1 MNQLPESWELIELKQ
16 LLSYVLGG
24 DWGKAPDFL
33 EEGYEDAYC
42 IRGTEFKNWIKDKG
56 STSVKRRIK
65 KSSLEK
71 RILSQGD
78 ILVEISGGGPEQPV
92 GRTVLIDKSV
102 LEHNSDYPKV
112 CTNFLRLL
120 RSNNLVDSR
129 YLNHYLNYFYLTGEV
144 VNYQGGSNNLR
155 NLKFKEYEKIMIPV
169 APKQE
174 QLRIAKQLD
183 DIITKLEIVKSRL
196 ERVPLLL
203 KQFRMSTLSAAVS
216 GELTEDWREANPNL
230 QTVLSDNFIQS
241 YNGKPLGDLPEGWGW
256 VSFKNAAKIE
266 SNLVD
271 PKLTPNDIHLAPNH
285 IESNTG
291 RILDLVTVE
300 QDKVKSNKH
309 RFYPGQIIYS
319 KIRPYLNKV
328 CTVDFE
334 GVCSADMY
342 PVKANINREYLL
354 YVMLSDM
361 FVYWTSQQQGRVV
374 LPKINQ
380 KALNEIPVPVPPNEE
395 QNEIARIVGELWAK
409 ADAVEKQY
417 NLAKLRVD
425 KLTQSILARAFRGE
439 LFELFSDKAERVAQP
454 QLENDIDEQPR
465 EQEEASAEQVDVT
478 PARTQ
483 PTPKAVDDK
492 SELLSKLRV
501 AKKAMSAQQLF
512 DSDLVETFKAI
523 DELFVELKRLLE
535 LNLIE
540 KVGEGEN
547 CQFKA
552 IK

>member
-1 MNQLPESWELIELKQ
+1 MTNDRQSWQEKTIKEVTKKTAQNKPADDEKLIYVDIGSIDRKSKKIASPQ
-16 LLSYVLGG
+16 YLLGS
-24 DWGKAPDFL
+24 DAPSR
-33 EEGYEDAYC
+33 A
-42 IRGTEFKNWIKDKG
+42 R
-56 STSVKRRIK
+56 
-65 KSSLEK
+65 K
-71 RILSQGD
+71 RIHTD
-78 ILVEISGGGPEQPV
+78 DVLVSLTRPNLNAVAIVPEEYNGQYASTGFDVLKPDTVVPKFLYYLVRTQDFIDTISGKTQGALYPAAKSADVQSYSFFMPSESEQQC
-92 GRTVLIDKSV
+92 IAD
-102 LEHNSDYPKV
+102 
-112 CTNFLRLL
+112 RL
-120 RSNNLVDSR
+120 DSI
-129 YLNHYLNYFYLTGEV
+129 F
-144 VNYQGGSNNLR
+144 
-155 NLKFKEYEKIMIPV
+155 
-169 APKQE
+169 
-174 QLRIAKQLD
+174 D
-183 DIITKLEIVKSRL
+183 KLEMVQSRL
-196 ERVPLLL
+196 EKVPQIL
-203 KQFRMSTLSAAVS
+203 KRFRISVLSAAVA
-216 GELTEDWREANPNL
+216 GELTEEWRQANPSLDNE
-230 QTVLSDNFIQS
+230 LSKNFIQS
-241 YNGKPLGDLPEGWGW
+241 YDGKPLDDLPQGWGW
-256 VSFKNAAKIE
+256 VHFKNAAKIE

-285 IESNTG
+285 IEPNTG
-291 RILDLVTVE
+291 RILELVTVE

-342 PVKANINREYLL
+342 PVKANINRDYLL

-361 FVYWTSQQQGRVV
+361 FVYWASQQQGRVV

-395 QNEIARIVGELWAK
+395 QNEIARIIGELWAK

-417 NLAKLRVD
+417 LAAKQRVD

-439 LFELFSDKAERVAQP
+439 LFEPFTDKAERLTQSQSPDV
-454 QLENDIDEQPR
+454 IDEQSTAQDETVLDP
-465 EQEEASAEQVDVT
+465 VDIR
-478 PARTQ
+478 PAQPQ

-492 SELLSKLRV
+492 SELLSQLKS
-501 AKKAMSAQQLF
+501 AKKAMTAQQLF
-512 DSDLVETFKAI
+512 DSSSVETFKAI

-552 IK
+552 AKP

>member
-1 MNQLPESWELIELKQ
+1 MTNYRQSWQEKTIKEVTKKTAQNKPADDEKLIYVDIGSIDRKSKKIASPQYLLGADAPSRARKRIHTDDVLVSLTRPNLNAVAIVPEEYNEQYASTGFDVLKPDTVLPRFLYYLVRTQDFIDTISGKTQGALYPAAKSGDVQSYSFFMPPESEQ
-16 LLSYVLGG
+16 Q
-24 DWGKAPDFL
+24 
-33 EEGYEDAYC
+33 
-42 IRGTEFKNWIKDKG
+42 
-56 STSVKRRIK
+56 RIT
-65 KSSLEK
+65 
-71 RILSQGD
+71 D
-78 ILVEISGGGPEQPV
+78 
-92 GRTVLIDKSV
+92 
-102 LEHNSDYPKV
+102 
-112 CTNFLRLL
+112 RL
-120 RSNNLVDSR
+120 DSI
-129 YLNHYLNYFYLTGEV
+129 F
-144 VNYQGGSNNLR
+144 
-155 NLKFKEYEKIMIPV
+155 
-169 APKQE
+169 
-174 QLRIAKQLD
+174 D
-183 DIITKLEIVKSRL
+183 KLEIAQSRL
-196 ERVPLLL
+196 EKVPQLL
-203 KQFRMSTLSAAVS
+203 KRFRMSVLSTAVS
-216 GELTEDWREANPNL
+216 GDLTEEWRQANPSL
-230 QTVLSDNFIQS
+230 ETVLSNNFIQS
-241 YNGKPLGDLPEGWGW
+241 YDGKPLDNLPQGWGW

-271 PKLTPNDIHLAPNH
+271 PKLTPSDIHLAPNH
-285 IESNTG
+285 IEPNTG
-291 RILDLVTVE
+291 RILELVTVE

-328 CTVDFE
+328 CAVDFE

-380 KALNEIPVPVPPNEE
+380 KALNEIPVPVPPSEE

-439 LFELFSDKAERVAQP
+439 LFEPFTDKADRVAQT
-454 QLENDIDEQPR
+454 QSSEEIDEQSK
-465 EQEEASAEQVDVT
+465 EQEETALEQLDKSPT
-478 PARTQ
+478 QPQ
-483 PTPKAVDDK
+483 PTPNAVDDK
-492 SELLSKLRV
+492 SELLSQLKS
-501 AKKAMSAQQLF
+501 APKAMTAQQLF
-512 DSDLVETFKAI
+512 DSSSVETFKAI

-535 LNLIE
+535 LELIE

-552 IK
+552 AK

>member
-1 MNQLPESWELIELKQ
+1 MNHLPESWNLIELKQ
-16 LLSYVLGG
+16 LFSFVLGG
-24 DWGKAPDFL
+24 DWGKAPDFP
-33 EEGYEDAYC
+33 EDGYEDAYC
-42 IRGTEFKNWIKDKG
+42 IRGTEFKNWKKDKG
-56 STSVKRRIK
+56 STSVKRLIK

-71 RILSQGD
+71 RKLIQGD

-92 GRTVLIDKSV
+92 GRTVLIDKSA

-120 RSNNLVDSR
+120 RSNDLVDSG

-155 NLKFKEYEKIMIPV
+155 NLKFKEYETIMIPV

-174 QLRIAKQLD
+174 QLRIAKHLD
-183 DIITKLEIVKSRL
+183 EIITKIEIVKSRL
-196 ERVPLLL
+196 EKVPLLL
-203 KQFRMSTLSAAVS
+203 KRFRMSVLSAAVS
-216 GELTEDWREANPNL
+216 GELTEEWRDANPSL
-230 QTVLSDNFIQS
+230 EAVLSKNFIQS
-241 YNGKPLGDLPEGWGW
+241 YDGKPLDDLPQGWGW
-256 VSFKNAAKIE
+256 VHFKSAAKIE

-285 IESNTG
+285 IEPNTG
-291 RILDLVTVE
+291 RILELVTVE

-328 CTVDFE
+328 CAVDFE

-395 QNEIARIVGELWAK
+395 QNEIARIVSELWAK

-417 NLAKLRVD
+417 YIAKLRVD

-439 LFELFSDKAERVAQP
+439 LFEPFSDKAERVAQP
-454 QLENDIDEQPR
+454 QSEDVIDEQPTDR
-465 EQEEASAEQVDVT
+465 EETTLEQADINSIQS
-478 PARTQ
+478 R
-483 PTPKAVDDK
+483 PTPKTVDDK
-492 SELLSKLRV
+492 SELLSQLKSV
-501 AKKAMSAQQLF
+501 KKAMTAQQLF
-512 DSDLVETFKAI
+512 DNVSVETFEAI
-523 DELFVELKRLLE
+523 DRLFVELKRLLE

-547 CQFKA
+547 CKFKA
-552 IK
+552 VN

>member
-1 MNQLPESWELIELKQ
+1 MNIEKNWKRTSLGEFIKLKSGFAFKSKDYTKPGEGTVPIIRISDIQQGKVYTSNAEHVPSEQADVKFLIEKGDLLIAMSGATTGKTGVYSEDNIAFLNQRVGNLKLVNEEDSCLRYRDYLVQ
-16 LLSYVLGG
+16 SLQSEISKRAYGAAQPNISAKEFESIEILL
-24 DWGKAPDFL
+24 APHH
-33 EEGYEDAYC
+33 EQ
-42 IRGTEFKNWIKDKG
+42 
-56 STSVKRRIK
+56 
-65 KSSLEK
+65 K
-71 RILSQGD
+71 RIAN
-78 ILVEISGGGPEQPV
+78 
-92 GRTVLIDKSV
+92 K
-102 LEHNSDYPKV
+102 
-112 CTNFLRLL
+112 
-120 RSNNLVDSR
+120 
-129 YLNHYLNYFYLTGEV
+129 
-144 VNYQGGSNNLR
+144 
-155 NLKFKEYEKIMIPV
+155 
-169 APKQE
+169 
-174 QLRIAKQLD
+174 LD
-183 DIITKLEIVKSRL
+183 AIFEKLEMAKSRL
-196 ERVPLLL
+196 DKVPLLL
-203 KQFRMSTLSAAVS
+203 KRFRMSVLSAAVS
-216 GELTEDWREANPNL
+216 GELTEEWREVNPNL
-230 QTVLSDNFIQS
+230 DTVLPDNYIQS
-241 YNGKPLGDLPEGWGW
+241 YNGKPLDELPEGWVW

-271 PKLTPNDIHLAPNH
+271 PKLTPSDIHLAPNH

-439 LFELFSDKAERVAQP
+439 LFEPFSDKAERVAQL
-454 QLENDIDEQPR
+454 QSEDVIDEQPTDR
-465 EQEEASAEQVDVT
+465 EETTLEQADISSIQS
-478 PARTQ
+478 Q
-483 PTPKAVDDK
+483 PTPKTVDDK
-492 SELLSKLRV
+492 SELLSQLKS
-501 AKKAMSAQQLF
+501 AKKAMTAQQLF
-512 DSDLVETFKAI
+512 ESASVETFKAI

-547 CQFKA
+547 YQFKA
-552 IK
+552 TK

>member
-1 MNQLPESWELIELKQ
+1 MKQDLTTWKISPLSDLATVQSGVGFPKKYQGNES
-16 LLSYVLGG
+16 G
-24 DWGKAPDFL
+24 DYPVYK
-33 EEGYEDAYC
+33 
-42 IRGTEFKNWIKDKG
+42 
-56 STSVKRRIK
+56 V
-65 KSSLEK
+65 
-71 RILSQGD
+71 GD
-78 ILVEISGGGPEQPV
+78 ISKAYLGANGVLDKAANYVSKETASLLKGKVFEEN
-92 GRTVLIDKSV
+92 TVLFAKIGEALNLNRRVIVRRKGLADNNV
-102 LEHNSDYPKV
+102 MGVIP
-112 CTNFLRLL
+112 
-120 RSNNLVDSR
+120 SNEVEPR
-129 YLNHYLNYFYLTGEV
+129 YLYRFLQFFDIASLSRSTTVPSIRKSDVE
-144 VNYQGGSNNLR
+144 
-155 NLKFKEYEKIMIPV
+155 MISVPH
-169 APKQE
+169 PSKQE
-174 QLRIAKQLD
+174 QKKIADRLD
-183 DIITKLEIVKSRL
+183 SIFAKLEMAQSRL
-196 ERVPLLL
+196 DKVPQLL
-203 KQFRMSTLSAAVS
+203 KRFRMSVLSAAVS
-216 GELTEDWREANPNL
+216 GELTEEWREANPNL

-241 YNGKPLGDLPEGWGW
+241 YNGKPLGDLPGSWGW

-271 PKLTPNDIHLAPNH
+271 PKLTPSDIHLAPNH

-354 YVMLSDM
+354 YVMLSDL

-439 LFELFSDKAERVAQP
+439 LFEPFSDKAERVAQP
-454 QLENDIDEQPR
+454 QSENDIDEQPK
-465 EQEEASAEQVDVT
+465 EQEEASAELVDVT

-483 PTPKAVDDK
+483 PTPKVVDDK

-501 AKKAMSAQQLF
+501 AKKAMTAQQLF
-512 DSDLVETFKAI
+512 DSASVETFKAI

-552 IK
+552 TK

>member
-1 MNQLPESWELIELKQ
+1 MSLPLGWEIKLVSEINHHKGRTIKPSDFPDEVFELYSVPSFPSGKPEFLTGDKIGSSKQ
-16 LLSYVLGG
+16 MVEPGDVLVCKINPRINRVWVVGTKG
-24 DWGKAPDFL
+24 
-33 EEGYEDAYC
+33 AYRQ
-42 IRGTEFKNWIKDKG
+42 IASSEWINVRNDIYD
-56 STSVKRRIK
+56 SNYLRYFFR
-65 KSSLEK
+65 
-71 RILSQGD
+71 SQGFR
-78 ILVEISGGGPEQPV
+78 E
-92 GRTVLIDKSV
+92 
-102 LEHNSDYPKV
+102 
-112 CTNFLRLL
+112 LL
-120 RSNNLVDSR
+120 CSEV
-129 YLNHYLNYFYLTGEV
+129 TGV
-144 VNYQGGSNNLR
+144 GGSLTR
-155 NLKFKEYEKIMIPV
+155 AQPKKVAGYPV
-169 APKQE
+169 IIAPLDQ
-174 QLRIAKQLD
+174 QTAIASRL
-183 DIITKLEIVKSRL
+183 DIIFKKLEIVQARL
-196 ERVPLLL
+196 EKVPQLL
-203 KQFRMSTLSAAVS
+203 KRFRMSVLSVAVS
-216 GELTEDWREANPNL
+216 GELTEEWREVNPNL
-230 QTVLSDNFIQS
+230 ETVLPDNYIQS

-271 PKLTPNDIHLAPNH
+271 PKLTPSDIHLAPNH

-417 NLAKLRVD
+417 NLAKLRVE

-439 LFELFSDKAERVAQP
+439 LFEPFSDKAERVAQP

-483 PTPKAVDDK
+483 PTPKVVDDK